1 MNRPRCTDTEY
12 IDFLVAT
19 PRAVSCVA
27 TARVQPRRP
36 GAPAHDAFTR
46 LLHRLEPDP
55 AALWEEVES
64 LVDRTR
70 GILVGDDSTLDK
82 PYATKMDLVTRH
94 WSGEHHAVVDGI
106 NLITLVW
113 TDGDRIIP
121 IDHRVYDKA
130 HDGITKNE
138 HFLAMLLTARQRG
151 FVPEC
156 VVFDSWYASVDGCPL
171 GGMRLIRDC
180 GWRWL
185 TRLKANRRVNP
196 DRAGNRAVHDCA
208 IAASGTVVHLEGYGM
223 IRVFRIVTRD
233 GETEHWATN
242 DEEMAELTRL
252 RYAEDAWGI
261 EVSHRAL
268 KQQCGVERAMVRAG
282 RAQRNHI
289 GMASRA
295 FVRLEWHRVRTGI
308 GWGMAKEGIIRR
320 AVRSYLAHP
329 WYTLPAT
336 A

>member
-1 MNRPRCTDTEY
+1 
-12 IDFLVAT
+12 
-19 PRAVSCVA
+19 
-27 TARVQPRRP
+27 
-36 GAPAHDAFTR
+36 
-46 LLHRLEPDP
+46 
-55 AALWEEVES
+55 
-64 LVDRTR
+64 
-70 GILVGDDSTLDK
+70 
-82 PYATKMDLVTRH
+82 
-94 WSGEHHAVVDGI
+94 
-106 NLITLVW
+106 
-113 TDGDRIIP
+113 
-121 IDHRVYDKA
+121 
-130 HDGITKNE
+130 
-138 HFLAMLLTARQRG
+138 
-151 FVPEC
+151 
-156 VVFDSWYASVDGCPL
+156 
-171 GGMRLIRDC
+171 
-180 GWRWL
+180 
-185 TRLKANRRVNP
+185 
-196 DRAGNRAVHDCA
+196 VHDCA

>member
-1 MNRPRCTDTEY
+1 MNKPRCTDTEY

-19 PRAVSCVA
+19 PRTVSCVEA
-27 TARVQPRRP
+27 ARVQPRH
-36 GAPAHDAFTR
+36 ATTPAHDAFTR

-55 AALWEEVES
+55 AALWHEVAP
-64 LVDRTR
+64 LVDRTK

-82 PYATKMDLVTRH
+82 PYAAKMELVTRH
-94 WSGEHHAVVDGI
+94 WSGKHHAVVDGI

-121 IDHRVYDKA
+121 IDYRVYDKA
-130 HDGITKNE
+130 RDGITKNE

-156 VVFDSWYASVDGCPL
+156 VVFDSWYASVDNL
-171 GGMRLIRDC
+171 RLIRDC

-185 TRLKANRRVNP
+185 TQLKANRRVNP
-196 DRAGNRAVHDCA
+196 DRTGNRAVA
-208 IAASGTVVHLEGYGM
+208 ASVIAARGTVVHLEGYGM
-223 IRVFRIVTRD
+223 IRVFRIVTPN

-242 DEEMAELTRL
+242 DEEMDELARL

-261 EVSHRAL
+261 EVYHRTL
-268 KQQCGVERAMVRAG
+268 KQHCGVERAMVRAG

-289 GMASRA
+289 GCAIRA

-308 GWGMAKEGIIRR
+308 GGKLAKEGIIRR